1 MAPVL
6 NKTIQVVW
14 LKIDLHFQVSL
25 SMQQVVRILYP
36 VSIELIEG
44 TGHLRH
50 L

>member
-14 LKIDLHFQVSL
+14 LKIDQVSL
-25 SMQQVVRILYP
+25 SMQHVVIILYP
-36 VSIELIEG
+36 VSIELIDG

-50 L
+50 R

>member
-6 NKTIQVVW
+6 NKTNQVVW
-14 LKIDLHFQVSL
+14 LKSDINFQVSL
-25 SMQQVVRILYP
+25 SMQHVVIILYP

-50 L
+50 R